1 MRELLP
7 PNSSILDIP
16 CGYGRFTHP
25 LKSMGFTVTAAD
37 ISVAMI
43 ERTVGKSGVR
53 GVGLDARYLPF
64 KDRSFDASFSMRLF
78 QHLDFDIFEESLKE
92 LARVSKKYVIFSF
105 YRTNPLHTMERK
117 IFGIRSG
124 IRFFGVASV
133 KRSIESAGLRVIQLK
148 PILGPIHAQTIAVC
162 EKI

>member
-7 PNSSILDIP
+7 LHSSILDVP

-25 LKSMGFTVTAAD
+25 LKSMGFRVTAAD
-37 ISVAMI
+37 ISIAMI
-43 ERTVGKSGVR
+43 KRTVGKSGVS
-53 GVGLDARYLPF
+53 GVGLDVQYLPF
-64 KDRSFDASFSMRLF
+64 KDRSFDATFSMRLF
-78 QHLDFDIFEESLKE
+78 QHMDFDVFEESLKE

-105 YRTNPLHTMERK
+105 YRTNPFHTMERR

-124 IRFFGVASV
+124 IRFFDIASV
-133 KRSIESAGLRVIQLK
+133 KRSIKSAGLRVVQLK